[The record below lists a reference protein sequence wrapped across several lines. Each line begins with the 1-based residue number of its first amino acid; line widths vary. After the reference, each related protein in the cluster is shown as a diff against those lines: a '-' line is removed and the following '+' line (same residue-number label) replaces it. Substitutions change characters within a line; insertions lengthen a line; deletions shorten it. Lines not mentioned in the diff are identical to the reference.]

1 MEEINLG
8 DLFSYFFKKS
18 PLIILIIS
26 IITILGIIYMISI
39 QVPLYHGTTSIV
51 LVQQS
56 NETTGVTQSDLNVN
70 EKLVSIYS
78 EIIKSRRVLSQVIN
92 ELNLDFTVSE
102 LAKNIQVT
110 SLSNTPI
117 IKISVSDENG
127 EQAVKIANK
136 TADIFSKEVV
146 DIYNMENISILDE
159 AIEEATP
166 YNVNFT
172 KQLVIYSAVGIVLGF
187 GIVFAMYYFNDKINN
202 KKEIETLLHL
212 PVIGEI
218 PIASKNNH
226 DDRIAKK
233 SSAYELVDET
243 IDPKSKTEKKK
254 EKGFNLDNKSEIQS
268 LNSENYY
275 EVYISKKGEAFLT
288 IYTVDNM
295 DQENPEIKANILK
308 LQSQY
313 KDNKIEGICLTGD
326 EESDKTFCENGDV
339 VKSIKLDIDN
349 VVAAYDVKL
358 GQEIYQGG
366 IIFVKADGTISSLSM
381 NQLLGE
387 GKTEIKNN
395 IKNLKKIVTIA
406 QSSSFNAFKAIAIEN
421 DGTEHIIEPKDLDIT
436 GNE

>member
-1 MEEINLG
+1 ME
-8 DLFSYFFKKS
+8 KKS
-18 PLIILIIS
+18 KGKTVVIVILVLV
-26 IITILGIIYMISI
+26 ILGLGGY
-39 QVPLYHGTTSIV
+39 IV
-51 LVQQS
+51 YDKV
-56 NETTGVTQSDLNVN
+56 LN
-70 EKLVSIYS
+70 
-78 EIIKSRRVLSQVIN
+78 
-92 ELNLDFTVSE
+92 
-102 LAKNIQVT
+102 
-110 SLSNTPI
+110 
-117 IKISVSDENG
+117 
-127 EQAVKIANK
+127 
-136 TADIFSKEVV
+136 
-146 DIYNMENISILDE
+146 
-159 AIEEATP
+159 
-166 YNVNFT
+166 
-172 KQLVIYSAVGIVLGF
+172 
-187 GIVFAMYYFNDKINN
+187 
-202 KKEIETLLHL
+202 KEIDE
-212 PVIGEI
+212 PV
-218 PIASKNNH
+218 
-226 DDRIAKK
+226 
-233 SSAYELVDET
+233 
-243 IDPKSKTEKKK
+243 KTEKKK

>member
-26 IITILGIIYMISI
+26 ITIILVIIYMVSI

-202 KKEIETLLHL
+202 KKEIETLLNL

-218 PIASKNNH
+218 PIANKNIH
-226 DDRIAKK
+226 EDKMAKK

-243 IDPKSKTEKKK
+243 IDPKAKLEKKNDL
-254 EKGFNLDNKSEIQS
+254 ESE
-268 LNSENYY
+268 
-275 EVYISKKGEAFLT
+275 GE
-288 IYTVDNM
+288 
-295 DQENPEIKANILK
+295 E
-308 LQSQY
+308 
-313 KDNKIEGICLTGD
+313 
-326 EESDKTFCENGDV
+326 
-339 VKSIKLDIDN
+339 
-349 VVAAYDVKL
+349 
-358 GQEIYQGG
+358 
-366 IIFVKADGTISSLSM
+366 
-381 NQLLGE
+381 
-387 GKTEIKNN
+387 
-395 IKNLKKIVTIA
+395 
-406 QSSSFNAFKAIAIEN
+406 
-421 DGTEHIIEPKDLDIT
+421 
-436 GNE
+436 